1 MPVCPLLA
9 ASLSLLVELSYDA
22 YSGRLHHFWRL
33 CQLLKSK
40 LLLHLYKCTGY
51 ANSGS
56 LYHAAKQLDQAMLVS
71 KEENDFSDVSRK
83 IEDMVPTEENES
95 PRSVKLSN

>member
-1 MPVCPLLA
+1 MMPIPGDYITFEGYA
-9 ASLSLLVELSYDA
+9 NFWSLNYF
-22 YSGRLHHFWRL
+22 YT
-33 CQLLKSK
+33 
-40 LLLHLYKCTGY
+40 CTGY

-83 IEDMVPTEENES
+83 IEDMVPTEENKS
-95 PRSVKLSN
+95 SRSKKLSK